1 MRWVVAI
8 VVAASGAFSPQEAAS
23 TNDCMQD
30 ARSEMVVEQLSA
42 MQGQSLL
49 QSAFSADVKWN
60 KDVKAN
66 ATEMNLSF
74 DSIGAGIVRSVSTE
88 RALRTRTLPP
98 SFCVFLLFLPIAIV
112 LVFQC
117 YMGEKAPNDEL
128 TQEFIASNEKGKVY
142 SYNNDRLVTWGI
154 FLSKTPAIV
163 FQWRVWIVVPC
174 ILCTA
179 YSFALLVLFEVP
191 QAQLLDTTS
200 LDEFTKYLR
209 VFIAFM
215 LGLFLNNSFGRWQS
229 SVSNFRQLLT
239 SVKQLMWVARL
250 MNFSEDLTAELE
262 RLCLLACYIL
272 DAELRTDLGC
282 KTIAWKEHWHTTF
295 LALEEKGLLKKEEE
309 EAFRQ
314 ERAGHCDIDMGRYS
328 TMVWAWIGQHI
339 SEMKAQPGVLV
350 PMYIRLVCTCA
361 AAQEKVDKLKTCV
374 QVQVPF
380 TYSYLLSMIVH
391 LNNIILAVCGGLVIG
406 SALSELHTDDSLST
420 AKNDRG
426 HTHKMYESCALL
438 VEETTILLIQ
448 PMMYQA
454 CLVIAQV
461 LNHPFGENIYHLPT
475 ETFIEMLRDELMI
488 LGDSFAKKP
497 PDSKQEHKAD
507 HSDDVDSAGDGDDGD
522 DCDD

>member
-8 VVAASGAFSPQEAAS
+8 IIAASGAVSQHEAAS
-23 TNDCMQD
+23 SNDCRQEACSD
-30 ARSEMVVEQLSA
+30 MVVEQLPE

-49 QSAFSADVKWN
+49 QRAFSADVKFN
-60 KDVKAN
+60 KDVNAS

-74 DSIGAGIVRSVSTE
+74 DATGRGIAGSARTE
-88 RALRTRTLPP
+88 RMLRTRMLPP
-98 SFCVFLLFLPIAIV
+98 SLCVFLLFLPIAMV
-112 LVFQC
+112 LVWQC
-117 YMGEKAPNDEL
+117 YMGEKAPSDEL

-142 SYNNDRLVTWGI
+142 SYNNDRLLTWGI
-154 FLSKTPAIV
+154 FLSKTPSIV

-179 YSFALLVLFEVP
+179 YTFVLLVLYEVP
-191 QAQLLDTTS
+191 QAQLLDTSS

-250 MNFSEDLTAELE
+250 MNVHEDLTAELE

-282 KTIAWKEHWHTTF
+282 KTIAWKEHWQTTF
-295 LALEEKGLLKKEEE
+295 LALEEKGLLKENEEK
-309 EAFRQ
+309 AFKA
-314 ERAGHCDIDMGRYS
+314 ERPGHLEIDMGRYS

-339 SEMKAQPGVLV
+339 SEIKAQPGVLV
-350 PMYIRLVCTCA
+350 PMYVRLVCTCA
-361 AAQEKVDKLKTCV
+361 GAQGQVDKLKTCV

-391 LNNIILAVCGGLVIG
+391 LNNIILAVCSGLVIG
-406 SALSELHTDDSLST
+406 TTLSALQTDASLSM
-420 AKNDRG
+420 AKHDHG
-426 HTHKMYESCALL
+426 HVHKMYKSFSILGMQ
-438 VEETTILLIQ
+438 TMILLIQ
-448 PMMYQA
+448 PVMYQA

-497 PDSKQEHKAD
+497 PGSQKEHKAD
-507 HSDDVDSAGDGDDGD
+507 DSDDVDSAGEGDDGD